1 MAQVAPALKMLLF
14 STLLSAAQLACSF
27 GLWSWKKWGAY
38 GYGALS
44 ILICMASSKVDP
56 QHHAS
61 LGSLVWLIL
70 MVAAV
75 LPKWGSFED

>member
-1 MAQVAPALKMLLF
+1 MLLF